1 MRTDQ
6 NTTCRWIRTI
16 RNILQRYVSTQ
27 ITFLL
32 IIPVEEEDDHADQVQ
47 SACCQAK
54 FGLIVR
60 GWYFIWEKSNAG
72 ERGERRRCYAILLSR
87 TSKCCGNYFPEM
99 LSLIINQGAG
109 QVYES
114 VKHMAFKT
122 QFSCRDSPCVSKTN
136 NPAIQNTGLRLM

>member
-60 GWYFIWEKSNAG
+60 G
-72 ERGERRRCYAILLSR
+72 
-87 TSKCCGNYFPEM
+87 
-99 LSLIINQGAG
+99 
-109 QVYES
+109 
-114 VKHMAFKT
+114 
-122 QFSCRDSPCVSKTN
+122 
-136 NPAIQNTGLRLM
+136 